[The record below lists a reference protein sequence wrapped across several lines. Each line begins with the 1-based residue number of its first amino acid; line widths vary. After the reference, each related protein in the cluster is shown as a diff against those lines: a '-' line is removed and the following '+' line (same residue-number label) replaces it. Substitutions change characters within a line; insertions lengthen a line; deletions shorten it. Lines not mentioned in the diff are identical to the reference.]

1 MDSLNHEAELIS
13 MVRSGDVSSYEPLF
27 EAYQGKIYNFVYGL
41 LGNTEDAKDVT
52 QEAFIKVFEALPRIE
67 KELNFSAYLYRT
79 AHNLAIDELKSKKRF
94 TSPEAFDV
102 EDTSIYVDPE
112 RAALLKEQQAKT
124 RNAVADLSEGFRAVL
139 ALREL
144 QELSYDEIASV
155 LQIPKNSVGVIL
167 SRARLKLKGAFRM
180 SHVDVDKLSKE
191 CKKMLPLL
199 SGFVDNELTEEDRA
213 RVEKHLE
220 DCPLCR
226 LALEEMTEASK
237 SYRGLI
243 PLLPPLALKA
253 DLFSKISKILQ
264 LSKTSVSE
272 GAPSESA
279 GTVETP
285 DAPGSAQSAESA
297 GSPESAGSQGSPE
310 FAESTMKTT
319 EMQVSPESVPQED
332 GSELLTSDAA
342 EQETKA
348 LASKKVSVTQRAV
361 EIVRQLPPVKK
372 ALLVASLVLCIGLVA
387 GVFYGLTALGGSSKN
402 PKSIAGQPKTK
413 AAAKPSG
420 KTSKSDGTSPTEVTT
435 ETPSEAATDEQ
446 TEERKQDTAD
456 DPEESTPEEDQS
468 QDDQGAEETP
478 EENPDQGTP
487 DEATQGDVDAPLAPT
502 LLSPADDSL
511 LKSSGVRLRWSE
523 VTDPSGVT
531 YTVEIQ
537 YFAGGGE
544 GYHALT
550 TAGGLTSTYYS
561 HTVGDLGER
570 WRVWA
575 VDGAGNASSK
585 TEWWNMTKMAEEEG
599 GQTSPDY

>member
-1 MDSLNHEAELIS
+1 VDSLNREAELVS
-13 MVRSGDVSSYEPLF
+13 MVRNGDVSSYEPLF
-27 EAYQGKIYNFVYGL
+27 ESYQGKIYNFVYGL

-94 TSPEAFDV
+94 TSPETFDV
-102 EDTSIYVDPE
+102 EDTSIYVHPE

-144 QELSYDEIASV
+144 QELSYDQIASI
-155 LQIPKNSVGVIL
+155 LQIPKNSVGVLL

-199 SGFVDNELTEEDRA
+199 SAFVDNELTADERA
-213 RVEKHLE
+213 GVEKHLE

-253 DLFSKISKILQ
+253 DLFSKISQISKI
-264 LSKTSVSE
+264 SSTK
-272 GAPSESA
+272 GASSESA
-279 GTVETP
+279 GSVESPETS
-285 DAPGSAQSAESA
+285 GSAQSSESV
-297 GSPESAGSQGSPE
+297 ESPE
-310 FAESTMKTT
+310 FAESSGSSDVAESAMQTK
-319 EMQVSPESVPQED
+319 ELQVSPESIPQEV
-332 GSELLTSDAA
+332 GSE
-342 EQETKA
+342 TKV
-348 LASKKVSVTQRAV
+348 LASKKTSSVQRAV
-361 EIVRQLPPVKK
+361 EIVRQLPPAKK
-372 ALLVASLVLCIGLVA
+372 VMIVASLVLCIGILA
-387 GVFYGLTALGGSSKN
+387 GAFYGLTALGEGGRKT
-402 PKSIAGQPKTK
+402 KSIAGQPEKKVAKK
-413 AAAKPSG
+413 ASEE
-420 KTSKSDGTSPTEVTT
+420 TSESDETSTAEATT
-435 ETPSEAATDEQ
+435 ESPSEAAPGDE
-446 TEERKQDTAD
+446 TEERKKNSTDE
-456 DPEESTPEEDQS
+456 PEASTPDEDQS
-468 QDDQGAEETP
+468 QNEEGSEENP
-478 EENPDQGTP
+478 EENPEQGTS
-487 DEATQGDVDAPLAPT
+487 DETADADTTSPPTPT

-511 LKSSGVRLRWSE
+511 LKSPGVRLRWSE

-544 GYHALT
+544 GYHALK
-550 TAGGLTSTYYS
+550 TASGLTSTYYS
-561 HTVGDLGER
+561 HTVGDLSER

-575 VDGAGNASSK
+575 VDGASNASSK